1 MFKGEIT
8 AFLSLIFVL
17 LISFVM
23 GTMEAAVIQQQKS
36 QSRLDTDAALY
47 SVFGEYQKE
56 LFEEYQI
63 FGLEGSYETGDF
75 SEQAM
80 INRLHYYGTENIHHE
95 VEGIQFLTDNKGQAF
110 REQVITYMEQKN
122 GIAAVK
128 EIIDMAETWE
138 EQEIEGEKAGKKEE
152 NLLND
157 YQELFPEGEEIP
169 DLGDENPF
177 VCIEEI
183 NKSGIL
189 VMVLPEEFSL
199 SGKNV
204 DLSIMSS
211 YRGLMTGKGKFPARQ
226 NMDGIEEKLLFS
238 EYILEKF
245 QNAMSEEEKDRSL
258 SYEIEYILS
267 GKESDEK
274 NLESIVQ
281 KIFLIRLGI
290 NYLYLL
296 TDTGKQAEAA
306 ALALTISTLLAIPW
320 AEEAVKQLIL
330 IAWAAGESIMDLRT
344 VLSGGRVALVKTA
357 ENWQLSLSGLM
368 TLGTDSDSLE
378 GADSK
383 EGFSYEDYLRVL
395 LFLQDSGE
403 SAIRC
408 LDRIEQNLIY
418 ERDLAFFRLDF
429 CITKIKLRNQAR
441 VGGNFTY
448 DFPVYF
454 GYE

>member
-1 MFKGEIT
+1 
-8 AFLSLIFVL
+8 
-17 LISFVM
+17 
-23 GTMEAAVIQQQKS
+23 
-36 QSRLDTDAALY
+36 
-47 SVFGEYQKE
+47 
-56 LFEEYQI
+56 
-63 FGLEGSYETGDF
+63 
-75 SEQAM
+75 
-80 INRLHYYGTENIHHE
+80 
-95 VEGIQFLTDNKGQAF
+95 
-110 REQVITYMEQKN
+110 
-122 GIAAVK
+122 
-128 EIIDMAETWE
+128 
-138 EQEIEGEKAGKKEE
+138 
-152 NLLND
+152 
-157 YQELFPEGEEIP
+157 
-169 DLGDENPF
+169 
-177 VCIEEI
+177 
-183 NKSGIL
+183 
-189 VMVLPEEFSL
+189 
-199 SGKNV
+199 
-204 DLSIMSS
+204 
-211 YRGLMTGKGKFPARQ
+211 
-226 NMDGIEEKLLFS
+226 
-238 EYILEKF
+238 
-245 QNAMSEEEKDRSL
+245 MSEEEKDLSL

-306 ALALTISTLLAIPW
+306 ALALTISTLLSIPW

-330 IAWAAGESIMDLRT
+330 IAWAAGESIIDLRT
-344 VLSGGRVALVKTA
+344 ILSGGRVALVKTA

-418 ERDLAFFRLDF
+418 ECDLAFFRLDF